1 MYSGEFVRALVHAGV
16 FFGCIVVIS
25 TFGDKNDAIAVLF
38 ALTLTFWYFFMI
50 FDSVRVA
57 RAKQLGQPVPDL
69 FGMGLGAPAQPPSAG
84 AVVADVTPQPEP
96 SRFPVGAI
104 VLIGIGFL
112 FLLSTLNLFAFDWFE
127 HLWPL
132 FLIGL
137 GIYMFYRQRQRAVCQ
152 CVRCTAG
159 RSMGAAIVTT
169 LGVWFLVHSFYMEF
183 AHRTWPIILIV
194 IGIVLFLRNSV
205 VVAVG
210 STVLSMV
217 IACLG
222 AYAIARLTFP
232 GRALLARGLVFTYL
246 VPTSLLFIPM
256 FALMSVLRLTD
267 SLHGLIIAYL
277 GFDVPFCTWLLMGYF
292 KSVPVELEEAARVD
306 GCNRVSALVRVVL
319 PMSLPA
325 LVVVTFFSFTHAW
338 NEFLYAHVFTS
349 TTSARTVTTGLVNFM
364 SQDVFFWGPLMASTV
379 MSALPPVLM
388 FLVFQRWVVK
398 GLTLGGVKG

>member
-1 MYSGEFVRALVHAGV
+1 MALKRTAQRRAL
-16 FFGCIVVIS
+16 
-25 TFGDKNDAIAVLF
+25 
-38 ALTLTFWYFFMI
+38 
-50 FDSVRVA
+50 
-57 RAKQLGQPVPDL
+57 Q
-69 FGMGLGAPAQPPSAG
+69 
-84 AVVADVTPQPEP
+84 
-96 SRFPVGAI
+96 
-104 VLIGIGFL
+104 GIGNSV
-112 FLLSTLNLFAFDWFE
+112 LLLMVLWTAIPFYWMIATSLKHDKEIYGYEATLIPEKPTLANYATVFRE
-127 HLWPL
+127 TP
-132 FLIGL
+132 
-137 GIYMFYRQRQRAVCQ
+137 YMLY
-152 CVRCTAG
+152 
-159 RSMGAAIVTT
+159 
-169 LGVWFLVHSFYMEF
+169 
-183 AHRTWPIILIV
+183 
-194 IGIVLFLRNSV
+194 LRNSV

-210 STVLSMV
+210 STVLSMI
-217 IACLG
+217 IAVLA
-222 AYAIARLTFP
+222 AYGIARLDFP

-256 FALMSVLRLTD
+256 FAMMSAFRLTD
-267 SLHGLIIAYL
+267 SLYGLTIAYL

-306 GCNRVSALVRVVL
+306 GCNRIGALVRIVL

>member
-1 MYSGEFVRALVHAGV
+1 MALKMTAQRRALQGV
-16 FFGCIVVIS
+16 GNGVLVLMLLWTAIPFYWMIATS
-25 TFGDKNDAIAVLF
+25 LKHDKEIYGYEA
-38 ALTLTFWYFFMI
+38 TLIPERPTLANYATVF
-50 FDSVRVA
+50 RE
-57 RAKQLGQPVPDL
+57 
-69 FGMGLGAPAQPPSAG
+69 
-84 AVVADVTPQPEP
+84 TP
-96 SRFPVGAI
+96 
-104 VLIGIGFL
+104 
-112 FLLSTLNLFAFDWFE
+112 
-127 HLWPL
+127 
-132 FLIGL
+132 
-137 GIYMFYRQRQRAVCQ
+137 YMLY
-152 CVRCTAG
+152 
-159 RSMGAAIVTT
+159 
-169 LGVWFLVHSFYMEF
+169 
-183 AHRTWPIILIV
+183 
-194 IGIVLFLRNSV
+194 LRNSV

-210 STVLSMV
+210 STVLSMI
-217 IACLG
+217 IAVLG
-222 AYAIARLTFP
+222 AYAIARLDFP

-256 FALMSVLRLTD
+256 FAMMSMLRLTD
-267 SLHGLIIAYL
+267 SLYGLTIAYL

>member
-1 MYSGEFVRALVHAGV
+1 MALKRTAQRRAL
-16 FFGCIVVIS
+16 
-25 TFGDKNDAIAVLF
+25 
-38 ALTLTFWYFFMI
+38 
-50 FDSVRVA
+50 
-57 RAKQLGQPVPDL
+57 Q
-69 FGMGLGAPAQPPSAG
+69 
-84 AVVADVTPQPEP
+84 
-96 SRFPVGAI
+96 
-104 VLIGIGFL
+104 GIGNGV
-112 FLLSTLNLFAFDWFE
+112 LLLMVLWTAIPFYWMIATSLKHDKEIYGYEATLIPEKPTLANYATVFRE
-127 HLWPL
+127 TP
-132 FLIGL
+132 
-137 GIYMFYRQRQRAVCQ
+137 YMLY
-152 CVRCTAG
+152 
-159 RSMGAAIVTT
+159 
-169 LGVWFLVHSFYMEF
+169 
-183 AHRTWPIILIV
+183 
-194 IGIVLFLRNSV
+194 LRNSV

-210 STVLSMV
+210 STVLSMI
-217 IACLG
+217 IAVLA
-222 AYAIARLTFP
+222 AYGIARLEFP

-256 FALMSVLRLTD
+256 FAMMSAFRLTD
-267 SLHGLIIAYL
+267 SLYGLTIAYL

-292 KSVPVELEEAARVD
+292 RSVPVELEEAARVD
-306 GCNRVSALVRVVL
+306 GCNRIGALVRIVL

>member
-1 MYSGEFVRALVHAGV
+1 MSAQRRAL
-16 FFGCIVVIS
+16 
-25 TFGDKNDAIAVLF
+25 
-38 ALTLTFWYFFMI
+38 
-50 FDSVRVA
+50 
-57 RAKQLGQPVPDL
+57 Q
-69 FGMGLGAPAQPPSAG
+69 GLGNGMLVLMVLWTAIPFYWMIATSLKHDKEIYGYEATLIPQRPTLANY
-84 AVVADVTPQPEP
+84 ATVFRETPY
-96 SRFPVGAI
+96 
-104 VLIGIGFL
+104 
-112 FLLSTLNLFAFDWFE
+112 LL
-127 HLWPL
+127 
-132 FLIGL
+132 
-137 GIYMFYRQRQRAVCQ
+137 Y
-152 CVRCTAG
+152 
-159 RSMGAAIVTT
+159 
-169 LGVWFLVHSFYMEF
+169 
-183 AHRTWPIILIV
+183 
-194 IGIVLFLRNSV
+194 LRNSV
-205 VVAVG
+205 AVAVG
-210 STVLSMV
+210 STVLSMI
-217 IACLG
+217 IAMLG
-222 AYAIARLTFP
+222 AYAIARLNFP

-256 FALMSVLRLTD
+256 FALMSALRLTD

-306 GCNRVSALVRVVL
+306 GCNRVGALVRIVL

-338 NEFLYAHVFTS
+338 NEFLYAYVFTS

>member
-1 MYSGEFVRALVHAGV
+1 MFLWTAIPFYWMIATSLKHDKEIYGYEATLIPERPTLDNYATV
-16 FFGCIVVIS
+16 F
-25 TFGDKNDAIAVLF
+25 
-38 ALTLTFWYFFMI
+38 
-50 FDSVRVA
+50 RE
-57 RAKQLGQPVPDL
+57 
-69 FGMGLGAPAQPPSAG
+69 
-84 AVVADVTPQPEP
+84 TPY
-96 SRFPVGAI
+96 
-104 VLIGIGFL
+104 
-112 FLLSTLNLFAFDWFE
+112 LL
-127 HLWPL
+127 
-132 FLIGL
+132 
-137 GIYMFYRQRQRAVCQ
+137 Y
-152 CVRCTAG
+152 
-159 RSMGAAIVTT
+159 
-169 LGVWFLVHSFYMEF
+169 
-183 AHRTWPIILIV
+183 
-194 IGIVLFLRNSV
+194 LRNSV
-205 VVAVG
+205 AVAAG

-222 AYAIARLTFP
+222 AYAIARLNFP
-232 GRALLARGLVFTYL
+232 GRALLARSLVFTYL

-256 FALMSVLRLTD
+256 FAMMSVLRLTD

-349 TTSARTVTTGLVNFM
+349 TTGARTVTTGLANFM

-388 FLVFQRWVVK
+388 FLLFQRWVVK

>member
-1 MYSGEFVRALVHAGV
+1 MALKRTAQRRAL
-16 FFGCIVVIS
+16 
-25 TFGDKNDAIAVLF
+25 
-38 ALTLTFWYFFMI
+38 
-50 FDSVRVA
+50 
-57 RAKQLGQPVPDL
+57 Q
-69 FGMGLGAPAQPPSAG
+69 GLGNGVLLLMVLWTAIPFYWMIATSLKHDKEIYGYEATLIPEKPTMANY
-84 AVVADVTPQPEP
+84 ATVFRETP
-96 SRFPVGAI
+96 
-104 VLIGIGFL
+104 
-112 FLLSTLNLFAFDWFE
+112 
-127 HLWPL
+127 
-132 FLIGL
+132 
-137 GIYMFYRQRQRAVCQ
+137 YMLY
-152 CVRCTAG
+152 
-159 RSMGAAIVTT
+159 
-169 LGVWFLVHSFYMEF
+169 
-183 AHRTWPIILIV
+183 
-194 IGIVLFLRNSV
+194 LRNSV

-210 STVLSMV
+210 STVLSMI
-217 IACLG
+217 IAVLA
-222 AYAIARLTFP
+222 AYGIARLDFP

-256 FALMSVLRLTD
+256 FAMMSAFRLTD
-267 SLHGLIIAYL
+267 SLYGLTIAYL

-306 GCNRVSALVRVVL
+306 GCNRIGALVRIVL

>member
-1 MYSGEFVRALVHAGV
+1 MTLGMTGQKRLV
-16 FFGCIVVIS
+16 
-25 TFGDKNDAIAVLF
+25 K
-38 ALTLTFWYFFMI
+38 
-50 FDSVRVA
+50 
-57 RAKQLGQPVPDL
+57 
-69 FGMGLGAPAQPPSAG
+69 
-84 AVVADVTPQPEP
+84 
-96 SRFPVGAI
+96 
-104 VLIGIGFL
+104 GIGNGM
-112 FLLSTLNLFAFDWFE
+112 LLLMVLWTAVPFYWMVATSLKHDKEIYGFEATLVPE
-127 HLWPL
+127 KP
-132 FLIGL
+132 
-137 GIYMFYRQRQRAVCQ
+137 
-152 CVRCTAG
+152 
-159 RSMGAAIVTT
+159 T
-169 LGVWFLVHSFYMEF
+169 LANYATVFRETPYL
-183 AHRTWPIILIV
+183 
-194 IGIVLFLRNSV
+194 LFLRNSLA
-205 VVAVG
+205 VAIG
-210 STVLSMV
+210 STIVSIV

-222 AYAIARLTFP
+222 AYAVARLEFP

-256 FALMSVLRLTD
+256 FAMMSALRLTD

-292 KSVPVELEEAARVD
+292 RTVPVELEEAARVD
-306 GCNRVSALVRVVL
+306 GCNRVTALIRVVL

-349 TTSARTVTTGLVNFM
+349 TTGARTVTTGLVNFM

>member
-1 MYSGEFVRALVHAGV
+1 MALRMTAQRHVLKGVGNGALVVMLLWTAIPFYWMIATSLKFDKEIYGYEATLIPQRPTLANYATV
-16 FFGCIVVIS
+16 F
-25 TFGDKNDAIAVLF
+25 
-38 ALTLTFWYFFMI
+38 
-50 FDSVRVA
+50 RE
-57 RAKQLGQPVPDL
+57 
-69 FGMGLGAPAQPPSAG
+69 
-84 AVVADVTPQPEP
+84 TPY
-96 SRFPVGAI
+96 
-104 VLIGIGFL
+104 
-112 FLLSTLNLFAFDWFE
+112 LL
-127 HLWPL
+127 
-132 FLIGL
+132 
-137 GIYMFYRQRQRAVCQ
+137 Y
-152 CVRCTAG
+152 
-159 RSMGAAIVTT
+159 
-169 LGVWFLVHSFYMEF
+169 
-183 AHRTWPIILIV
+183 
-194 IGIVLFLRNSV
+194 LRNSV

-210 STVLSMV
+210 STLLSML
-217 IACLG
+217 IAMLG
-222 AYAIARLTFP
+222 AYAIARLNFP

-256 FALMSVLRLTD
+256 FALMSALRLTD

-292 KSVPVELEEAARVD
+292 RSVPVELEEAARVD
-306 GCNRVSALVRVVL
+306 GCNRVGALVRIVL

-338 NEFLYAHVFTS
+338 NEFLYAYVFTS

>member
-1 MYSGEFVRALVHAGV
+1 MRIGMSMQRRALKGV
-16 FFGCIVVIS
+16 GNTALMLMVLW
-25 TFGDKNDAIAVLF
+25 TAIPVYWMIA
-38 ALTLTFWYFFMI
+38 ALVKHYKDIHGYAATLIPERPTLDNYATVF
-50 FDSVRVA
+50 RE
-57 RAKQLGQPVPDL
+57 
-69 FGMGLGAPAQPPSAG
+69 
-84 AVVADVTPQPEP
+84 TPY
-96 SRFPVGAI
+96 
-104 VLIGIGFL
+104 L
-112 FLLSTLNLFAFDWFE
+112 
-127 HLWPL
+127 
-132 FLIGL
+132 
-137 GIYMFYRQRQRAVCQ
+137 
-152 CVRCTAG
+152 
-159 RSMGAAIVTT
+159 
-169 LGVWFLVHSFYMEF
+169 
-183 AHRTWPIILIV
+183 
-194 IGIVLFLRNSV
+194 LFLRNSLA
-205 VVAVG
+205 VAIG
-210 STVLSMV
+210 STIVSIV

-222 AYAIARLTFP
+222 AYAVARLEFP

-256 FALMSVLRLTD
+256 FAMMSALRLTD

-292 KSVPVELEEAARVD
+292 RTVPAELEEAARVD
-306 GCNRVSALVRVVL
+306 GCNRVTALIRVVL

-349 TTSARTVTTGLVNFM
+349 TTGARTVTTGLVNFM